1 MSLRAAAPGLWRR
14 SNLRII
20 AGEIA
25 SGEEQERPRN
35 DIVSLAGEG
44 TYIFTNPNAGRF
56 TFGWKGR
63 NCDVD
68 FPEPTVHG

>member
-1 MSLRAAAPGLWRR
+1 MSLRAAVPGLWRR

-20 AGEIA
+20 AEGIA

-44 TYIFTNPNAGRF
+44 TYIFTNPYSF
-56 TFGWKGR
+56 FL
-63 NCDVD
+63 
-68 FPEPTVHG
+68 